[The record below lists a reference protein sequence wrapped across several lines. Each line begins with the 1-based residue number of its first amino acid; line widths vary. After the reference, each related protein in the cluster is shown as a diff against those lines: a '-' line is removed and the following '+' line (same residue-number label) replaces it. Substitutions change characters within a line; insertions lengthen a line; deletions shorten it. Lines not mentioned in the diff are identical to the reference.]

1 MEYVAHGVDDPIFG
15 RHRSAHDVN
24 TGRTG
29 GEQPVSDAVQWR
41 SWGSSRTYH
50 RHVPIL
56 ATVLVLVALAAGVAV
71 GVAVGARRR
80 PDIGPQLVTAKA
92 TEPPRRRAAQPLA
105 SLVVEALDHGVVV
118 VDRDER
124 AVLVNP
130 AARAMGILDVD
141 ALAFPGLVS
150 IARKSIESGEHL
162 STYVDLPIG
171 RLGREP
177 IALSVTA
184 VPLPGSDDR
193 TTGVCLLLA
202 DVSEQRRLEAVRRDF
217 VANVSHELKTPVGA
231 LTLLAEAIQD
241 AADEPEM
248 VARFAARIQHEGSRL
263 AKLVGELMELS
274 RVQGAEPMPGA
285 AEVDVRSIVAE
296 AIERTR
302 LVAEQ
307 TSITVAADCA
317 RGLTVRGNEAQLAT
331 AVANLIDNA
340 IAYSGSGTRVAVAAR
355 ASRDDESRPTVDIAV
370 TDQGIGISEADR
382 DRIFE
387 RFYRVDPARS
397 RATGGTGLGLAIVK
411 NIVTNHLGTI
421 SVWSSVGSGSTF
433 TIRLPRVHSD
443 QPSSVPSDDDD
454 ATDAEPTPVEGL
466 MP

>member
-1 MEYVAHGVDDPIFG
+1 M
-15 RHRSAHDVN
+15 
-24 TGRTG
+24 
-29 GEQPVSDAVQWR
+29 
-41 SWGSSRTYH
+41 
-50 RHVPIL
+50 PIL
-56 ATVLVLVALAAGVAV
+56 ASVLVLVALAVGVTLGVAL
-71 GVAVGARRR
+71 GVRRR
-80 PDIGPQLVTAKA
+80 PVVEPELAPEPSPEPAK
-92 TEPPRRRAAQPLA
+92 RRAPAPLA

-118 VDRDER
+118 LDRDER

-141 ALAFPGLVS
+141 TLSFPALVS
-150 IARKSIESGEHL
+150 IARKSIESGEHITA
-162 STYVDLPIG
+162 SVDLPMG

-177 IALSVTA
+177 IALAVTT
-184 VPLPGSDDR
+184 VPLPGSDNR

-241 AADEPEM
+241 AADEPDM
-248 VARFAARIQHEGSRL
+248 VARFAARIQQEGLRL

-274 RVQGAEPMPGA
+274 RVQGADPMPGA
-285 AEVDVRSIVAE
+285 AEVDVRSVVAE
-296 AIERTR
+296 VIERTR
-302 LVAEQ
+302 LAAEQ
-307 TSITVAADCA
+307 ASITVTSSCAD
-317 RGLTVRGNEAQLAT
+317 GLRVRGNEGQLAT
-331 AVANLIDNA
+331 AVANLVDNA
-340 IAYSGSGTRVAVAAR
+340 IAYSGSGTRVAVSAR
-355 ASRDDESRPTVDIAV
+355 ASRDSESRPCVDIAV
-370 TDQGIGISEADR
+370 TDQGIGIGEAER

-443 QPSSVPSDDDD
+443 EPSSVPSHLDD
-454 ATDAEPTPVEGL
+454 TTIEAEPRPVEGSR
-466 MP
+466 P

>member
-1 MEYVAHGVDDPIFG
+1 M
-15 RHRSAHDVN
+15 
-24 TGRTG
+24 
-29 GEQPVSDAVQWR
+29 
-41 SWGSSRTYH
+41 
-50 RHVPIL
+50 
-56 ATVLVLVALAAGVAV
+56 LVLGILGAVAALAAGLTA
-71 GVAVGARRR
+71 GVLIGRR
-80 PDIGPQLVTAKA
+80 PRPAADPERALQTI
-92 TEPPRRRAAQPLA
+92 EPPRRRSTQPLA

-130 AARAMGILDVD
+130 AARAMGILEVD
-141 ALAFPGLVS
+141 TLAFPGLVAL
-150 IARKSIESGEHL
+150 ARKSIETGEHL
-162 STYVDLPIG
+162 TASVDLPIG

-177 IALSVTA
+177 IALAVTT
-184 VPLPGSDDR
+184 VPLPGTDHR
-193 TTGVCLLLA
+193 MIGVCLLLA

-241 AADEPEM
+241 AANEPEM

-274 RVQGAEPMPGA
+274 RVQGADPMPGA
-285 AEVDVRSIVAE
+285 SEVDVRSVVAE
-296 AIERTR
+296 AVERTR
-302 LVAEQ
+302 LAAEQ
-307 TSITVAADCA
+307 SAITVSSSCSA
-317 RGLTVRGNEAQLAT
+317 GLRVRGNEAQLAT
-331 AVANLIDNA
+331 ALANLVDNA

-355 ASRDDESRPTVDIAV
+355 GSRDEESRPTVDIAV
-370 TDQGIGISEADR
+370 TDQGIGIAEAER

-411 NIVTNHLGTI
+411 NIVTNHLGTV

-443 QPSSVPSDDDD
+443 RSSSEPPVDELTEAD
-454 ATDAEPTPVEGL
+454 PTPVEGSL
-466 MP
+466 T